1 MPWISTAVS
10 VGSNL
15 LGGAIGSRS
24 ARRAREEQARA
35 TAEAKGVNQGVYDT
49 TMRET
54 QPWLDAGSK
63 GLSRLLEQQDQF
75 NQPLRA
81 DQVMAEPGYQFGL
94 QQGQAGIEGGA
105 AAAGGLYSGAALKEL
120 QKFGTDYATTK
131 YGQAFDRLRGQRN
144 DATMRSQSL
153 ANYGT
158 GALSSRQNAGQF
170 FGGNQIGL
178 ITGQGNANAASRIA
192 QGNAWGDALQG
203 AGYAANKYFQPTTT
217 PGGGSADGGSAY
229 DRWLR
234 YGSGGD

>member
-15 LGGAIGSRS
+15 LGGVIGSRS
-24 ARRAREEQARA
+24 ARKAQEAQARA
-35 TAEAKGVNQGVYDT
+35 TREAMGVNQGVLDSSLK
-49 TMRET
+49 ES
-54 QPWLDAGSK
+54 QPYLDAGGS
-63 GLSRLLEQQDQF
+63 GLSRLLSQQDEF
-75 NQPLRA
+75 NQPLRP

-144 DATMRSQSL
+144 DATNRSGML
-153 ANYGT
+153 AEIGQRAQ
-158 GALSSRQNAGQF
+158 GQRQNAQQY
-170 FGGNQIGL
+170 FGGVQTGL

-192 QGNAWGDALQG
+192 QGNAWGDAIQG
-203 AGYAANKYFQPTTT
+203 AGYGFNKYLQPGKSA
-217 PGGGSADGGSAY
+217 GGGSPGGDSAY